1 MALGQPD
8 TNRKEDKMQQKP
20 YRRRIHVDLPDDI
33 HVRLVQRQLEFEP
46 IHNVIKRLLDKADA
60 QEAVAAE
67 TKP

>member
-1 MALGQPD
+1 
-8 TNRKEDKMQQKP
+8 MQQKP